1 MEYNHL
7 EYVRKYFNFYYTTYY
22 NRLSK
27 NEVDSL
33 CLNISKSLK
42 NKYND
47 YKLIKSG
54 IGDKFISSVV
64 NSYVNKEHP
73 QLRADYIN
81 MRNYINKYIK
91 DTHFINYSIDT
102 LDMITEGICDMLIHR
117 YNYNKLN
124 SGEFDEEITASY
136 NVVLSG
142 ICDEIRNY
150 VSSYVSNNVV
160 PLTDINNVE
169 VEDEVVKLLMNS
181 DSINSLDLLI
191 GRCDNI
197 INDIAIKNREK
208 NKNKRLSE
216 MPNTV
221 EYIKNVVEIYTED
234 KELVNKI
241 ATKVDMD
248 LRDEGFNPN
257 DIISGKYDMKIRKM
271 FNDYYHKSRH
281 LFIENSVE
289 QEDVPSKIE
298 VVVGKKNINKI
309 IAELLV
315 ASALLGIIS
324 YGGYNV
330 GKNIRKDKAMDNLK
344 KFDSHSYN
352 GVHSIYLDSFEYTA
366 ENIANTFDNYR
377 NFNNDIFSYLGFY
390 RAFNGSGD
398 QKLYVMD
405 NMMEQ
410 IRNNIYM
417 KEEHSDL
424 MNVLR
429 SNGCYLDFIYDRLYD
444 MGYTEIRD
452 NKYYELLSS
461 YMRVKKEHKYK
472 DPVEYLSSSQQ
483 RLLNNVLRKYEELS
497 EQYLLEFGVLLGD
510 KNIVLEATSTVRRS

>member
-47 YKLIKSG
+47 FKLIKSG
-54 IGDKFISSVV
+54 IGDKFISSVI

-81 MRNYINKYIK
+81 MRNCINKYIK

-102 LDMITEGICDMLIHR
+102 LDMIIEGICDMLIHR
-117 YNYNKLN
+117 YDYNKLN

-160 PLTDINNVE
+160 LLTDINNVE
-169 VEDEVVKLLMNS
+169 VEDEVIKLVMNS
-181 DSINSLDLLI
+181 SDINSLDLLM
-191 GRCDNI
+191 GRCDNV

-221 EYIKNVVEIYTED
+221 EYIKHVAEIYTED
-234 KELVNKI
+234 KDLVNKI
-241 ATKVDMD
+241 ASRVDMD
-248 LRDEGFNPN
+248 LRDEGFTPN
-257 DIISGKYDMKIRKM
+257 DIVSKKYDVKIRKM
-271 FNDYYHKSRH
+271 FNDYYYKSRS
-281 LFIENSVE
+281 LFIDNSIE
-289 QEDVPSKIE
+289 RDDVPDKIE
-298 VVVGKKNINKI
+298 VLKGRKDINKI
-309 IAELLV
+309 IVELLV
-315 ASALLGIIS
+315 ASALLGVIS
-324 YGGYNV
+324 YGSYNL
-330 GKNIRKDKAMDNLK
+330 GKSIRSDIAMDNLK
-344 KFDSHSYN
+344 RFDSHSYN
-352 GVHSIYLDSFEYTA
+352 GVTSIYVNSFKDTA
-366 ENIANTFDNYR
+366 DNIVKTFDNYCKFD
-377 NFNNDIFSYLGFY
+377 NSNYNYLGFY
-390 RAFNGSGD
+390 RAYKSVGNE
-398 QKLYVMD
+398 KLFVMD
-405 NMMEQ
+405 NMLTQ
-410 IRNNIYM
+410 IKDDMYKQPEYSN
-417 KEEHSDL
+417 L
-424 MNVLR
+424 MNILR
-429 SNGCYLDFIYDRLYD
+429 VSGCYLDFIYDRLYD
-444 MGYTEIRD
+444 MGFSEIRE
-452 NKYYELLSS
+452 NKYVDLLNA
-461 YMRVKKEHKYK
+461 YMKAKNENQYR
-472 DPVEYLSSSQQ
+472 DPVQSLNGGQQ
-483 RLLNNVLRKYEELS
+483 RLLNKILDKYEELS

-510 KNIVLEATSTVRRS
+510 KNIVLEATSSVRRS